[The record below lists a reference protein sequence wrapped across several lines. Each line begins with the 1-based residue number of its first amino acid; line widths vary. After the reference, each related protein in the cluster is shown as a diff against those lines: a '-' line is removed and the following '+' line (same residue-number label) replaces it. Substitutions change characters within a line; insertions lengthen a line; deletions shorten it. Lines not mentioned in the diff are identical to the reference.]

1 MWYGLCIERI
11 NKMGAVKRMLM
22 DLMDEAIDKIGEY
35 EDFNSWASAY
45 PQLDQ
50 EELRELWDEFVFDNT
65 Y

>member
-1 MWYGLCIERI
+1 
-11 NKMGAVKRMLM
+11 MGAEKRRLM

-50 EELRELWDEFVFDNT
+50 EELRELWDEFVFDNAH
-65 Y
+65 

>member
-1 MWYGLCIERI
+1 MWYGLYIERI
-11 NKMGAVKRMLM
+11 NNMGKVKQMLM

-50 EELRELWDEFVFDNT
+50 EELRELWDEFVFESSH
-65 Y
+65 